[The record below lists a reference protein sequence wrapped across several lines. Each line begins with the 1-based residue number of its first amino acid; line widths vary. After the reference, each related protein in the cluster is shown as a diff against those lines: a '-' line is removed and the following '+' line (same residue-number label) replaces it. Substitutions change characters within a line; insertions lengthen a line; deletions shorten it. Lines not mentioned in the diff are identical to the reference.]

1 MPQLHVI
8 TDRCGCRT
16 ARIFSEST
24 QNHNPSYKGTHV
36 HAIMSVVAVQSPRP
50 TGSNAADSPS
60 DLLLL
65 AICHVR
71 RNGSAA
77 LLSRTCVMDSM
88 SPNRSHHATSH
99 CPTAGPCKLR
109 NGSTC
114 YPHYSP
120 AVAATA
126 AAAAPAKACSCC
138 VYLACCNAEHIQGS
152 TAAIYLLLDAAALC
166 QPLRSPRAAPIQ
178 KLPLPAPPVRS

>member
-1 MPQLHVI
+1 MSGS
-8 TDRCGCRT
+8 GC
-16 ARIFSEST
+16 AVSP
-24 QNHNPSYKGTHV
+24 HNRFK
-36 HAIMSVVAVQSPRP
+36 AANSP
-50 TGSNAADSPS
+50 G

-114 YPHYSP
+114 YPQYSP

-138 VYLACCNAEHIQGS
+138 VYLACCNAEHIQGT
-152 TAAIYLLLDAAALC
+152 TATIYLLLNAASLS
-166 QPLRSPRAAPIQ
+166 QPLSFPARPV
-178 KLPLPAPPVRS
+178 PLLYESHHCQHHQYDHEENDKP